1 MDRENPTQSTGSE
14 EGLLHVQEA
23 SKGAGK
29 PTNGPFASPQ
39 DGTST
44 TLLVHGSGSVWATL
58 YRRDREQTND
68 QKNVG
73 RDLRV
78 HRNLPDTRGDS

>member
-1 MDRENPTQSTGSE
+1 MDCENPTQSTGSE

-29 PTNGPFASPQ
+29 PADGSFESPQ

-58 YRRDREQTND
+58 YRWDREQTND
-68 QKNVG
+68 QKSVG

-78 HRNLPDTRGDS
+78 HRDLSDTRGDS

>member
-1 MDRENPTQSTGSE
+1 MDCGDPTQSTGSE

-44 TLLVHGSGSVWATL
+44 ALLVHGSGSVWATL
-58 YRRDREQTND
+58 YRWDREQAND
-68 QKNVG
+68 QKSVG
-73 RDLRV
+73 RDLCV
-78 HRNLPDTRGDS
+78 HRDLSDARGDS

>member
-1 MDRENPTQSTGSE
+1 M
-14 EGLLHVQEA
+14 QEA
-23 SKGAGK
+23 SEGAGE

-39 DGTST
+39 DGTGT
-44 TLLVHGSGSVWATL
+44 ALLVHGSGSVWATL

-68 QKNVG
+68 QESVG

-78 HRNLPDTRGDS
+78 HRDLSDTRGDS